1 MENWGLVTYRETAL
15 LIDPKNSSSKSKQW
29 VALVVGHELAHQW
42 FGNLVTMVSLSDWT
56 VIGTNRHMKS
66 NVSLLDDGHLVVLYY
81 PLFLNVPEGIF
92 FCWFRPFSKFLQKN
106 SFLWVRVRVRVIYMK
121 ISASQDRLLSQNMVD
136 CNMFLFK
143 KLCSKLYWIYSCV
156 SRNGGLTCG
165 SMRALPPGLNTS
177 VWTTASPSLTFG
189 HSSWTRT

>member
-66 NVSLLDDGHLVVLYY
+66 NFSLLDDGHLVVLYY
-81 PLFLNVPEGIF
+81 PLFLNIPEGIF
-92 FCWFRPFSKFLQKN
+92 FCWFRPFSKFLQKIHFC
-106 SFLWVRVRVRVIYMK
+106 SSKKTFTWK
-121 ISASQDRLLSQNMVD
+121 SSASQDRLLSQNMVD

-189 HSSWTRT
+189 HSSWTLT